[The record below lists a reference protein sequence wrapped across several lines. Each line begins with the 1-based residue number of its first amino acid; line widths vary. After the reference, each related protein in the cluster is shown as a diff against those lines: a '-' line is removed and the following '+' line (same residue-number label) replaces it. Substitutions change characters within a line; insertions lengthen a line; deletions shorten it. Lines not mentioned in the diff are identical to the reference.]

1 MAIAQDFGAM
11 QNPVGAGLP
20 AKGPALPQQIH
31 QATAS
36 SRQIAAAQLF
46 QRLQRINLL
55 FFLAK
60 IPSPQ

>member
-1 MAIAQDFGAM
+1 M

-31 QATAS
+31 QAIAS
-36 SRQIAAAQLF
+36 SRQMATAQLF
-46 QRLQRINLL
+46 QRLWRINML
-55 FFLAK
+55 FYLAK